1 MKDGFSYIPS
11 KNSVERTNINY
22 LMKKHGFRTIR
33 ELYDWADSSRNEF
46 WDAMVKDLNI
56 TFFRNYNSVFDD
68 SAGKQWTKW
77 FTGGTVNIVYNAV
90 EKWKNYEEYAI
101 KFEDEKGRKQYITF
115 KDLDD
120 LTGKLAGSLL
130 DLGIRKG
137 DRVGIYM
144 PLNPDCVIAF
154 YAVMRM
160 GAVSVPIFSGY
171 GKDAL
176 QTRIDDAGIEYIFTS
191 ESYMRK
197 GKEIRMADT
206 ARSVNKV
213 KLIISGS
220 ADLNAGEI
228 SFTELLERGKYI
240 ESVQTQSEDPA
251 IMLYTSG
258 TTGKP
263 KGTVHVHGGTLV
275 NVTKEVKYYMDA
287 RPGDTLFWIT
297 DLGWMMGPWAIIGA
311 NCLGSSIFLYDG
323 AIDFPNQDRLWNLV
337 DGNGI
342 TLLGVSPTLIRNYKF
357 KGVSRALK
365 GIRVFG
371 STGEPWD
378 EESWLYLFNVLG
390 SGKVPIANVSGG
402 TDIIGCFLASTPA
415 ISLKPRCL
423 YRGLGM
429 NVSVFD
435 DSGNEIHNRIG
446 YLVAREHTP
455 SMTRGIWKQPERYLE
470 SYWSKYGNAWNQGD
484 WAEMDEEGYFYLY
497 GRADEVIKTSGK
509 RIGPNEV
516 EDSVLKVPDAS
527 EAAVIGIP
535 DDVKGEA
542 IVVFYTGKEGDET
555 VSLIKHQVEKS
566 LGKSFSPKYI
576 INLHTLPKTKNGKI
590 LRRVLRTTFLG
601 QDPGDISNIE
611 DKSVIEQIREKSA
624 AVRGALNGI
633 P

>member
-1 MKDGFSYIPS
+1 MDGNYSYMPS
-11 KNSVERTNINY
+11 KDTVENTNINH
-22 LMKKHGFRTIR
+22 LMKRYGFSTVK
-33 ELYDWADSSRNEF
+33 ELYDWADTNRKEF
-46 WDAMVKDLNI
+46 WDAMVKELNI
-56 TFFRNYNSVFDD
+56 VFFKNYKSVFDD
-68 SAGKQWTKW
+68 SGGREWTKW
-77 FTGGTVNIVYNAV
+77 FTGGSVNIVYNTV
-90 EKWKNYEEYAI
+90 EKWKNNEGYAI
-101 KFEDEKGRKQYITF
+101 KFEDEKGRKRHITF
-115 KDLDD
+115 KEMDE

-130 DLGIRKG
+130 DLGVRKG

-154 YAVMRM
+154 YAIMRI

-176 QTRIDDAGIEYIFTS
+176 QTRIDDAGIEYLFTS

-197 GKEIRMADT
+197 GKEIPMADT
-206 ARSVNKV
+206 ARSVKNV
-213 KLIISGS
+213 KLIISEP
-220 ADLNAGEI
+220 ADLKEGEV
-228 SFTELLERGKYI
+228 SFAALLESGNYTG
-240 ESVQTQSEDPA
+240 SVHTDSEDPA

-275 NVTKEVKYYMDA
+275 NVTKEVKYYMDLI
-287 RPGDTLFWIT
+287 PGDTLFWIT
-297 DLGWMMGPWAIIGA
+297 DLGWMMGPWAIIGS

-323 AIDFPNQDRLWNLV
+323 AIDFPNPDRLWDLI

-357 KGVSRALK
+357 KGISRELK

-378 EESWLYLFNVLG
+378 EESWSYLFKVLG

-402 TDIIGCFLASTPA
+402 TDIMGCFLASTPA
-415 ISLKPRCL
+415 IPLKPRCL

-429 NVSVFD
+429 NVSVLD
-435 DSGNEIHNRIG
+435 EGGNEIIDRIG

-455 SMTRGIWKQPERYLE
+455 SMTRGIWNQPERYLQ
-470 SYWSKYGNAWNQGD
+470 SYWSKYPGLWNQGD

-535 DDVKGEA
+535 DAVKGEA
-542 IVVFYTGKEGDET
+542 IVVFYTGKEGDDT
-555 VSLIKHQVEKS
+555 ITLIKRQVEKS

-576 INLHTLPKTKNGKI
+576 INLQNLPKTKNGKI

-611 DKSVIEQIREKSA
+611 DKSVIEQIKEKA
-624 AVRGALNGI
+624 AEFRGTKNGI
-633 P
+633 A

>member
-11 KNSVERTNINY
+11 KDSVERTNINY
-22 LMKKHGFRTIR
+22 LMKKHGFSTIK
-33 ELYDWADSSRNEF
+33 ELYDWADNNRLEF

-56 TFFRNYNSVFDD
+56 TFFRNYTSVFDD
-68 SAGKQWTKW
+68 SEGRVWTKW
-77 FTGGTVNIVYNAV
+77 FTGGTVNIVYNTV
-90 EKWKNYEEYAI
+90 EKWKYHEGYAI
-101 KFEDEKGRKQYITF
+101 KYEDENGRKRYITF
-115 KDLDD
+115 KDLDE

-130 DLGIRKG
+130 DLGVKKG
-137 DRVGIYM
+137 DRVGVYM

-154 YAVMRM
+154 YAIMRM

-171 GKDAL
+171 GRDAL
-176 QTRIDDAGIEYIFTS
+176 QTRIDDAGIEYLFTW

-206 ARSVNKV
+206 ARSVENV
-213 KLIISGS
+213 KLIIAGS
-220 ADLNAGEI
+220 TDLKESEI
-228 SFTELLERGKYI
+228 SFAELLEGGKYT
-240 ESVQTQSEDPA
+240 ESVHTQSEDPA

-297 DLGWMMGPWAIIGA
+297 DLGWMMGPWAIIGS

-323 AIDFPNQDRLWNLV
+323 AIDFPNPDRIWDLV

-357 KGVSRALK
+357 KGISKALK

-378 EESWLYLFNVLG
+378 QESWSYLFNVLG
-390 SGKVPIANVSGG
+390 SGRVPIANVSGG

-415 ISLKPRCL
+415 IPLKPRCL

-435 DSGNEIHNRIG
+435 ESGNEILDRIG
-446 YLVAREHTP
+446 YLVAREHAP
-455 SMTRGIWKQPERYLE
+455 SMTRGIWNQPERYLE
-470 SYWSKYGNAWNQGD
+470 SYWSKYSNAWNQGD
-484 WAEMDEEGYFYLY
+484 WAEMDEDGYFYLY

-516 EDSVLKVPDAS
+516 EDSVLKVSDAS

-535 DDVKGEA
+535 DAVKGEA
-542 IVVFYTGKEGDET
+542 IVVFYTGRDGDDT
-555 VSLIKHQVEKS
+555 IALIKNQVEKS

-576 INLHTLPKTKNGKI
+576 INLQTLPKTKNGKI

-611 DKSVIEQIREKSA
+611 DKSVIEQIREKA
-624 AVRGALNGI
+624 EEVRGARNGI
-633 P
+633 T

>member
-1 MKDGFSYIPS
+1 MKGGFSYIPS
-11 KNSVERTNINY
+11 KDSVERTNINY
-22 LMKKHGFRTIR
+22 LMKKHGFSTIK
-33 ELYDWADSSRNEF
+33 ELYDWADKNRHEF
-46 WDAMVKDLNI
+46 WDAMVKELNI
-56 TFFRNYNSVFDD
+56 TFFRNYTSVFDE
-68 SAGKQWTKW
+68 SAGKEWTKW
-77 FTGGTVNIVYNAV
+77 FTGGTVNIVYNTV
-90 EKWKNYEEYAI
+90 EKWKDHEGYAL
-101 KFEDEKGRKQYITF
+101 KFEDESGRKRYITF
-115 KDLDD
+115 KDLDE
-120 LTGKLAGSLL
+120 LTGKLAGSLIG
-130 DLGIRKG
+130 LGVKRG

-154 YAVMRM
+154 YAIMRM

-176 QTRIDDAGIEYIFTS
+176 QTRIDDAGIEYLFTS

-206 ARSVNKV
+206 ARSVENV
-213 KLIISGS
+213 KLIVSGS
-220 ADLNAGEI
+220 ADLKEGEI
-228 SFTELLERGKYI
+228 SFEALLENGKYT
-240 ESVQTQSEDPA
+240 ESVHTQSEDPA

-297 DLGWMMGPWAIIGA
+297 DLGWMMGPWAIIGS

-323 AIDFPNQDRLWNLV
+323 AIDFPQPDRLWDLV
-337 DGNGI
+337 DGNSI

-357 KGVSRALK
+357 KSISRSLK

-378 EESWLYLFNVLG
+378 EESWSYLFNVLG

-415 ISLKPRCL
+415 IPLKPRCL

-435 DSGNEIHNRIG
+435 ETGNEIFNRIG
-446 YLVAREHTP
+446 YLVAREHAP
-455 SMTRGIWKQPERYLE
+455 SMTRGIWNQPERYIE
-470 SYWSKYGNAWNQGD
+470 SYWSKYGKVWNQGD
-484 WAEMDEEGYFYLY
+484 WAEMDEDGYFYLY

-516 EDSVLKVPDAS
+516 EDSVMKVPDAS

-535 DDVKGEA
+535 DEIKGEA
-542 IVVFYTGKEGDET
+542 IVVFYTGRDGNDTAASIRK
-555 VSLIKHQVEKS
+555 QVEKS

-576 INLHTLPKTKNGKI
+576 INLQTLPKTKNGKI

-611 DKSVIEQIREKSA
+611 DKTVIEQIREKA
-624 AVRGALNGI
+624 AEVRGDRNRI
-633 P
+633 T

>member
-176 QTRIDDAGIEYIFTS
+176 QTRIDDAGIEYLFTS

-323 AIDFPNQDRLWNLV
+323 AIDFPNPDRLWNLV

-484 WAEMDEEGYFYLY
+484 WAEMDKDGYFYLY

-576 INLHTLPKTKNGKI
+576 INLQTLPKTKNGKI

-624 AVRGALNGI
+624 EFRGA
-633 P
+633 

>member
-176 QTRIDDAGIEYIFTS
+176 QTRIDDAGIEYLFTS

>member
-176 QTRIDDAGIEYIFTS
+176 QTRIDDAGIEYLFTS

-228 SFTELLERGKYI
+228 SFTELLERGKYT

-323 AIDFPNQDRLWNLV
+323 AIDFPNPDRLWNLV

-555 VSLIKHQVEKS
+555 ISLIKHQVEKS